1 LFRCAIRLNIRK
13 GHSYADFSHNHRGD
27 HPRRRLDRL
36 RRTGACAISRRTPS
50 AKPKPAST
58 QIVGNVDIDAKSTLL
73 CWPCGISVRARAEQ
87 KTLYEDGATDVGA
100 ANGPPPTGSTDIG
113 KPATNLAHMK
123 QVLTV
128 GTSVGAPRY
137 K

>member
-1 LFRCAIRLNIRK
+1 M
-13 GHSYADFSHNHRGD
+13 
-27 HPRRRLDRL
+27 P
-36 RRTGACAISRRTPS
+36 ISRTTIAATSLAAALIAFAAPAHAQSADAPPS
-50 AKPKPAST
+50 AKPKPASM
-58 QIVGNVDIDAKSTLL
+58 QIVGNVDIDAKSTFS

-113 KPATNLAHMK
+113 KPAANLAHMK